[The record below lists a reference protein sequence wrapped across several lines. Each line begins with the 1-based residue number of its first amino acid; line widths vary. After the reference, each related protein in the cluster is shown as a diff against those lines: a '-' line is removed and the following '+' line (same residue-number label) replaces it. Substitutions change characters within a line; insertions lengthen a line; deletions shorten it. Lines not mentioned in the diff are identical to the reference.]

1 MGEAV
6 EMVAGRWPVSPEV
19 HDVGQDIEVQLRCHL
34 QEAEMEDLG

>member
-1 MGEAV
+1 MSH
-6 EMVAGRWPVSPEV
+6 VSSEV